1 MWDVFCLE
9 GADAL
14 KCTHCDSWKKRKK
27 KDETLSVKLWEEREE
42 YFSKYFLKLN
52 KWRSWSNV
60 QSHKAS
66 PSLLTSA
73 VQTASCK
80 DGTRGCGQ
88 ANQIPWVNPK
98 LADHQKSAWCPQ
110 WFRSGQRPTHT
121 PQVSCR
127 LPKCLAWSA
136 LCMSEKS
143 QRDDKWLNPVRLQT
157 PSCRMNMLSAYSYWA
172 MCAYKL
178 RWYHAKGEGRSLPI
192 WLLNACVGDT
202 GGQDSWFGTDLFTY
216 ASSFVQVTHFFG
228 KLFLSLLWNFLLSC
242 VTEEHCHESSKT
254 TSWVSLLSPP

>member
-1 MWDVFCLE
+1 M
-9 GADAL
+9 
-14 KCTHCDSWKKRKK
+14 
-27 KDETLSVKLWEEREE
+27 
-42 YFSKYFLKLN
+42 
-52 KWRSWSNV
+52 
-60 QSHKAS
+60 
-66 PSLLTSA
+66 
-73 VQTASCK
+73 QTASCK
-80 DGTRGCGQ
+80 DGTHGCGQ

-98 LADHQKSAWCPQ
+98 LADHQKSAWCLQ

-216 ASSFVQVTHFFG
+216 ASSFVQVTHFFW
-228 KLFLSLLWNFLLSC
+228 KAFFVVAVELSSVLCYWGALPWEQQDHQLSVPSQSTVAHGAGIHKQELLVNVLKWL
-242 VTEEHCHESSKT
+242 
-254 TSWVSLLSPP
+254 